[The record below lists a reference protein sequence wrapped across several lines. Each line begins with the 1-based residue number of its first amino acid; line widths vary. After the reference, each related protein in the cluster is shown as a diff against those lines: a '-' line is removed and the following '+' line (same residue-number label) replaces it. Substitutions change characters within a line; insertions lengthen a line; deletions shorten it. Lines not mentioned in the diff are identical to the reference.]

1 MSIRYVFFIVASVL
15 LSLFPSPANASAVF
29 LPIDSPVAMREFA
42 ELFALPMM
50 NSHAELSLHSIV
62 LALTPADAV
71 AGNDVQPVLRELS
84 NRCRI
89 NLDDR
94 QPQDQP
100 LLVALCNWPASDDSG
115 HFFALQPSLRP
126 PSPAASSVFAVFGSS
141 VKQIREGLTWLMRHA
156 LLHSVSAT
164 VGWVASPAS
173 PQPWTALRSTQ
184 LARSMVTMPMP
195 KLQQ

>member
-1 MSIRYVFFIVASVL
+1 MSIRSVFLIVASVL
-15 LSLFPSPANASAVF
+15 FMLSLFPSPANASAVF
-29 LPIDSPVAMREFA
+29 LPIDSPVVMREFA

-62 LALTPADAV
+62 LALTPAEAV
-71 AGNDVQPVLRELS
+71 AGNDVQPALRELS
-84 NRCRI
+84 SRCRTD
-89 NLDDR
+89 LDDR
-94 QPQDQP
+94 RPQDQP

-115 HFFALQPSLRP
+115 HFFALRP

-164 VGWVASPAS
+164 VGWVAPPAS

-184 LARSMVTMPMP
+184 LAKSMVTMPMP